1 MGPENSNILSSK
13 ILRPDLGVC
22 PGHTTAGGLRI
33 FELEQE
39 GVFRTEKRDQGPH
52 PQPANGRSKNRS
64 GELQKK
70 LTSDFGWAWSN

>member
-1 MGPENSNILSSK
+1 MGPENSNILSSN

-22 PGHTTAGGLRI
+22 SEHTTAGGLRI

-52 PQPANGRSKNRS
+52 PQPQNDRSKNRS

-70 LTSDFGWAWSN
+70 LTSDSDPAWSN